1 MAGKGITLKV
11 KVSRI
16 KYCMGLTVSYMQL
29 AHVVSNSHIHMHAD
43 RPRHVYNNRPHFIML
58 RMAMRLNTSR
68 NARADVGNQLLD

>member
-1 MAGKGITLKV
+1 MAGKGIPLKV

-43 RPRHVYNNRPHFIML
+43 RPRDALYHAAHGD
-58 RMAMRLNTSR
+58 A
-68 NARADVGNQLLD
+68 A